1 MTLSMVALY
10 SINDKKY
17 LININILYISFKQR
31 SVINLNKH
39 KIDEITPLYTFY
51 HKKFLLYRKSYNKLK
66 KPNMFCNLS
75 STCLIVA
82 GTIAGGGG
90 RVTMN
95 PIILGN
101 IPGNG

>member
-1 MTLSMVALY
+1 M
-10 SINDKKY
+10 IKKY

-39 KIDEITPLYTFY
+39 RIDEITPLYKFY
-51 HKKFLLYRKSYNKLK
+51 HMKFLPYRKAYKKSVK

-90 RVTMN
+90 GGEKQRT
-95 PIILGN
+95 PSF
-101 IPGNG
+101 